1 MCEDNLIGVL
11 LCISRLAAAV
21 PARTLSSAPAPVT
34 QRSSD
39 PRSVIGWTP
48 TATQIFPELNIFW
61 QVSKI
66 FSTFSGHYALSNNKH
81 GPYTLD
87 PMISTVTVRKYPSWR
102 ISTVLI
108 FGCSNRTGA
117 RADSRAG
124 TPCPGRPSSWPG
136 PPGREGPMRRAKTMF
151 PMNKLLFVYWSLVN
165 IIIGHSQ

>member
-1 MCEDNLIGVL
+1 MKIVSSVGCSVTLGWLEQSQL
-11 LCISRLAAAV
+11 R
-21 PARTLSSAPAPVT
+21 PRHRTIP
-34 QRSSD
+34 RSSD
-39 PRSVIGWTP
+39 PRSAANSVIGWTP
-48 TATQIFPELNIFW
+48 SATQIFLELNIFW

-108 FGCSNRTGA
+108 FGRSNTTGA
-117 RADSRAG
+117 RYDRRAG
-124 TPCPGRPSSWPG
+124 TSCPGRLFRWPG
-136 PPGREGPMRRAKTMF
+136 PPPREGPIRRAKTMF

-165 IIIGHSQ
+165 IIIGHSE